1 VLPEDDVHVQPGFAA
16 LLSGAKWPPKDAHA
30 VKLDTYFQK
39 VRLGE
44 RLSASG
50 GREIARLYSR
60 HESAAAISS
69 AATALRATRA
79 DGEREPVADYAVFPN
94 SPRRLGLSIYQL
106 VPAIAIQ
113 DHLLKD
119 GKRFATAMTKTD
131 ARAAAGRSSV
141 VGKLGREGARLAGQ
155 FANLGEW
162 AFQKAFLR
170 VETTT
175 VELE

>member
-1 VLPEDDVHVQPGFAA
+1 MRYLE
-16 LLSGAKWPPKDAHA
+16 L
-30 VKLDTYFQK
+30 T
-39 VRLGE
+39 
-44 RLSASG
+44 
-50 GREIARLYSR
+50 
-60 HESAAAISS
+60 ESA
-69 AATALRATRA
+69 RQ
-79 DGEREPVADYAVFPN
+79 PADYAVFPN
-94 SPRRLGLSIYQL
+94 SPRRLRLNIYQL
-106 VPAIAIQ
+106 VPAVAIQ